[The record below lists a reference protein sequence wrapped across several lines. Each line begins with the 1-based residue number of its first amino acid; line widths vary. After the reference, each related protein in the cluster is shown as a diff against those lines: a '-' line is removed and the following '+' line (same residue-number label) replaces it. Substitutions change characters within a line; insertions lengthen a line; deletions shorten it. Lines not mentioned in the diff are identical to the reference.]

1 MRPLTQNEREQYS
14 HILRFKESFSEF
26 PEGILC
32 FDDNPDVLVKTR
44 EGFLG
49 IEHTRLYW
57 GSLKEQE
64 SLEQRIVDRAKEMY
78 EVSGGPP
85 LYVNVL
91 FDPNVRLRVK
101 DIDSIASSLYGLVCR
116 YVPNVGERV
125 DLEGWRFVSRGF
137 SPAVTMIFLDRPSAS
152 CEMAWGVG
160 RGGVVPDLPSD
171 SIRERIQDK
180 ESKKARYLGKC
191 SKVWLLIV
199 EDGFSP
205 SSYFDISDEV
215 KSENYKSTF
224 DRIFLFRNFSREV
237 IELNVEP

>member
-14 HILRFKESFSEF
+14 HILRFKESFSDF

-101 DIDSIASSLYGLVCR
+101 DIDSIASSLHGLVC
-116 YVPNVGERV
+116 
-125 DLEGWRFVSRGF
+125 
-137 SPAVTMIFLDRPSAS
+137 
-152 CEMAWGVG
+152 
-160 RGGVVPDLPSD
+160 
-171 SIRERIQDK
+171 
-180 ESKKARYLGKC
+180 
-191 SKVWLLIV
+191 
-199 EDGFSP
+199 
-205 SSYFDISDEV
+205 
-215 KSENYKSTF
+215 
-224 DRIFLFRNFSREV
+224 
-237 IELNVEP
+237 

>member
-14 HILRFKESFSEF
+14 HILRFKESFSDF

-64 SLEQRIVDRAKEMY
+64 SLEQRIVDHAKEMY
-78 EVSGGPP
+78 EESGGPP
-85 LYVNVL
+85 LYINVL

-101 DIDSIASSLYGLVCR
+101 DIDSIASSLYGLICR
-116 YVPNVGERV
+116 YVPHVGERI

-137 SPAVTMIFLDRPSAS
+137 SPAVMMIFLDRPTAS
-152 CEMAWGVG
+152 CEMSWGVG

-191 SKVWLLIV
+191 SKVWLLLV
-199 EDGFSP
+199 EDGFAP
-205 SSYFDISDEV
+205 SSYFDIPDGL

-237 IELNVEP
+237 IELNAEP